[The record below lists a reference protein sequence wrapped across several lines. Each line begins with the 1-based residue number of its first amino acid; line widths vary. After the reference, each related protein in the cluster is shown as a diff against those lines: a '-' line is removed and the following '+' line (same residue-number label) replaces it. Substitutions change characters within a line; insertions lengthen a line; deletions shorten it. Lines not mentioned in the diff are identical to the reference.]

1 MPRSGIREYQ
11 RNIEQTIDR
20 FVNSYDKYV
29 INEYNKAIT
38 TLKREAEKMYD
49 TFLDQFYSYKTRS
62 YIRHGQSR
70 PGTGNGI
77 NLYRGQQIKIRKKNY
92 KGFNIDILDISFDGS
107 EMESKRYQHHSA
119 DEVLG
124 FVMDGW
130 RFINTELDDPKS
142 TAMEWRGSF
151 KGEYYSSGRKK
162 MKRAFD
168 DFINKKSEMIYDII
182 GDKINTKRNE
192 MMSNLNKTLNR
203 NINGIISSMIGR

>member
-1 MPRSGIREYQ
+1 MPRSEIREYQ
-11 RNIEQTIDR
+11 RNIEQAINR
-20 FVNSYDKYV
+20 FVNSYGKYV
-29 INEYNKAIT
+29 ADEHNKAIKI
-38 TLKREAEKMYD
+38 LKREAEKMYD
-49 TFLDQFYSYKTRS
+49 KFLDQFYSYKTRS

-77 NLYRGQQIKIRKKNY
+77 NLYRGQQIKIKRKAHKD
-92 KGFNIDILDISFDGS
+92 FNIDILDISFDGS

-142 TAMEWRGSF
+142 TAMAWRGSF

-168 DFINKKSEMIYDII
+168 DFINKEQDMIFDLIKDKVKEKEEEM
-182 GDKINTKRNE
+182 TKNLLQTIRRNVVGALRE
-192 MMSNLNKTLNR
+192 MF
-203 NINGIISSMIGR
+203 